1 MIKHVVSDMDG
12 VLYRGETILP
22 GVADTLTTLQARGVK
37 VAFLTNNASRHREEL
52 VARMIQ
58 IGVPCTLDQMWGSAY
73 ITARYLAHAAPDARV
88 FVVGTQGM
96 MRELREAGITI
107 VPTHAGAT
115 HVVAGLDMGLT
126 YDKLKYAHYA
136 ICNGATFIATNL
148 DATYPDTLT
157 TTTPG
162 GGAIAAV
169 LRTSTGVEPMVMGKP
184 QTLGIAQIAASWGV
198 APHAIAAVGDRLDTD
213 IASAK
218 AFGSLGVLVLTG
230 ISTRAEAEQAMGI
243 NKPDIILDN
252 LTELPA
258 LLERLA

>member
-1 MIKHVVSDMDG
+1 
-12 VLYRGETILP
+12 
-22 GVADTLTTLQARGVK
+22 
-37 VAFLTNNASRHREEL
+37 
-52 VARMIQ
+52 
-58 IGVPCTLDQMWGSAY
+58 MWGSAY
-73 ITARYLAHAAPDARV
+73 ITAHYLTREAPEARV
-88 FVVGTQGM
+88 VVVGTAGLI
-96 MRELREAGITI
+96 RELREAGITI

-115 HVVAGLDMGLT
+115 HVVVGLDTGLT

-169 LRTSTGVEPMVMGKP
+169 LRTSTGVEPIVMGKP

-198 APHAIAAVGDRLDTD
+198 GPRAIAAVGDRLDTD

-218 AFGSLGVLVLTG
+218 SFGALGVLVLTG
-230 ISTRAEAEQAMGI
+230 ISTRAEAEQATGS
-243 NKPDIILDN
+243 NKPDIILTN

-258 LLERLA
+258 ALEHLG